1 MGKTNVDILHAEPE
15 LQAWSFCCCI
25 STLSVAIHCKKELA
39 VFPSP
44 AGMSL
49 IKLFLGG
56 NNLVFSRPERV
67 WSVTSRLGTGKWLT
81 LFYSVNPFTDKV
93 THSCLWNIRTLSHSW
108 YFFVGC
114 TVHTSICCTHYTTYC
129 NRPYLLLN
137 HYAYRYGIWRLQ
149 SIEQFSESVGRV
161 LSCSSW

>member
-1 MGKTNVDILHAEPE
+1 MRIVYTSK
-15 LQAWSFCCCI
+15 
-25 STLSVAIHCKKELA
+25 IHCKKELA

-81 LFYSVNPFTDKV
+81 LFYSVC
-93 THSCLWNIRTLSHSW
+93 CLISLSEILFVAFLWCLVLFLSDVSFHILRSLYFLSW
-108 YFFVGC
+108 FL
-114 TVHTSICCTHYTTYC
+114 H
-129 NRPYLLLN
+129 
-137 HYAYRYGIWRLQ
+137 
-149 SIEQFSESVGRV
+149 QFIKYNYVKKMNCRKY
-161 LSCSSW
+161 

>member
-1 MGKTNVDILHAEPE
+1 MR
-15 LQAWSFCCCI
+15 LQ
-25 STLSVAIHCKKELA
+25 LHCKKDLA

-81 LFYSVNPFTDKV
+81 LFYSVV
-93 THSCLWNIRTLSHSW
+93 
-108 YFFVGC
+108 Y
-114 TVHTSICCTHYTTYC
+114 
-129 NRPYLLLN
+129 
-137 HYAYRYGIWRLQ
+137 
-149 SIEQFSESVGRV
+149 
-161 LSCSSW
+161 

>member
-1 MGKTNVDILHAEPE
+1 MKNMLGSHVGGRGWGGGPEIWLTDRQMFALRGDSMSLGMGGGGGMARYWNKYAKKARNNKCNL
-15 LQAWSFCCCI
+15 
-25 STLSVAIHCKKELA
+25 HCKKELA

-81 LFYSVNPFTDKV
+81 LFYSVPPLSSLFPHHSHSPFTKRSLRV
-93 THSCLWNIRTLSHSW
+93 ETISLCGPPTKIFSCN
-108 YFFVGC
+108 
-114 TVHTSICCTHYTTYC
+114 
-129 NRPYLLLN
+129 
-137 HYAYRYGIWRLQ
+137 
-149 SIEQFSESVGRV
+149 
-161 LSCSSW
+161 